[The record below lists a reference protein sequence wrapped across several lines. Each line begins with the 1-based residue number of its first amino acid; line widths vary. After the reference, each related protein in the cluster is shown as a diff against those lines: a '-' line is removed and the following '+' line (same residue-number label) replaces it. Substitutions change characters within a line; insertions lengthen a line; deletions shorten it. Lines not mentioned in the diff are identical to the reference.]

1 MLIFDGDYPM
11 AYGAIDLDRDLTAPL
26 DDVRTGSHGQ
36 TTHEGWPD
44 DQTMATLPEMRLGH
58 VVGALVKVVGRIR
71 KPDGIIWGYRTA
83 DIAYSA
89 AHAHLAYYRILEAR
103 GELRILSNS
112 KIFRDHMAEWEAADD
127 HTNLPVGIVIGMEG
141 ADPISWPEQ
150 VGEWWLN
157 GLRVVSLS
165 HYGASNYSH
174 GTGTGTEGGLFP
186 PAKELL
192 KNMDEL
198 GIVLDITHTSDTS
211 VREALDI
218 FKVPILAS
226 HQNCRGCTPG
236 ERQHPDDLI
245 RAVIDRGGVIGHS
258 MDTWMLYK
266 GGADWANI
274 RPRREVFSK
283 ADVTLE
289 DWGDHVDYVSQLAG
303 NTLHSGIGGDT
314 DGQGGREG
322 APHEIDTI
330 ADYQMVGEV
339 LSKRGYSDEDVT
351 NVMYRNWQRFY
362 EDALPDETDCITE
375 NTETI

>member
-11 AYGAIDLDRDLTAPL
+11 AYGAVDLDRDLTL
-26 DDVRTGSHGQ
+26 SIDEVRSASAGQ
-36 TTHEGWPD
+36 TTHEGWSD
-44 DQTMATLPEMRLGH
+44 DQTMATLPEMRRGH
-58 VVGALVKVVGRIR
+58 VAAALVKVVGRVR

-103 GELRILSNS
+103 GELRILSTS

-127 HTNLPVGIVIGMEG
+127 HTGLPVGVVIGMEG

-150 VGEWWLN
+150 AGEWWVN

-186 PAKELL
+186 PAKDLL

-198 GIVLDITHTSDTS
+198 GIVLDITHTSDAS

-218 FKVPILAS
+218 YGGPILAS
-226 HQNCRGCTPG
+226 HQNCRGVTPG

-245 RAVIDRGGVIGHS
+245 QAVIDRGGVIGHS
-258 MDTWMLYK
+258 MDTWMLFK
-266 GGADWANI
+266 GGTDWANI
-274 RPRREVFSK
+274 QPRREVFSK
-283 ADVTLE
+283 ADVTLG
-289 DWGDHVDYVSQLAG
+289 DWVDHVDYVSQMAG

-330 ADYQMVGEV
+330 ADYQKVGEA
-339 LSKRGYSDEDVT
+339 LSNRGYSDDDVA

-362 EDALPDETDCITE
+362 ERALPDDQV
-375 NTETI
+375 